1 MTEIAVS
8 EAGAD
13 ELRRALLRY
22 RNVGIDQALA
32 TANETAAEIVVDAAL
47 PDVPFRKGGLR
58 SSVRAMASAKSGRA
72 VAGDSRVAYAAAVHW
87 GRKRG
92 NVGSPPGN
100 RKGPNRIAPNPFLWE
115 AAQRTVPKIEPE
127 YRDELMRIIT
137 RLVEGA
143 T

>member
-1 MTEIAVS
+1 MTDIAIT
-8 EAGAD
+8 EHGAA
-13 ELRRALLRY
+13 ELRAALLKY
-22 RNVGIDQALA
+22 RNAGINAALA

-47 PDVPFRKGGLR
+47 PDVPFLTGRLR
-58 SSVRAMASAKSGRA
+58 GSVRATATARSGKA
-72 VAGDSRVAYAAAVHW
+72 VAGSTPVAYAAAVHW

-100 RKGPNRIAPNPFLWE
+100 RMGSNRIVANPFLWE